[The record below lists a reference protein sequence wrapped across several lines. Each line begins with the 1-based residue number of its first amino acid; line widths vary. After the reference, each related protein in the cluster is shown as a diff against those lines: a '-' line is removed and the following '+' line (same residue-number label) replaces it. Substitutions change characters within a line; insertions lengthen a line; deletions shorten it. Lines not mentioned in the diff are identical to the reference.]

1 MLLDLNPVWAEIFF
15 NILLKLVE
23 AKEQTVVQEYKIK
36 SLLTK
41 REIEVLKLI
50 ANELTNQEIGK
61 KLFISS
67 KAVQSH
73 KQNVFIKLQ
82 VKNSAGLVK
91 KAIKMGADW
100 QKSIESSPFLF
111 NDCTPAIVFSQVAV
125 FKTKNILF
133 SVALVNPVVGM
144 ILK

>member
-1 MLLDLNPVWAEIFF
+1 M
-15 NILLKLVE
+15 LKLVE

-91 KAIKMGADW
+91 KAIKMGAD
-100 QKSIESSPFLF
+100 
-111 NDCTPAIVFSQVAV
+111 
-125 FKTKNILF
+125 
-133 SVALVNPVVGM
+133 
-144 ILK
+144 

>member
-1 MLLDLNPVWAEIFF
+1 
-15 NILLKLVE
+15 LLKLVE

-91 KAIKMGADW
+91 KAIKMGAD
-100 QKSIESSPFLF
+100 
-111 NDCTPAIVFSQVAV
+111 
-125 FKTKNILF
+125 
-133 SVALVNPVVGM
+133 
-144 ILK
+144 

>member
-1 MLLDLNPVWAEIFF
+1 M
-15 NILLKLVE
+15 LKLDE
-23 AKEQTVVQEYKIK
+23 AKEQTVVQENKIK

-67 KAVQSH
+67 KTVQSH

-82 VKNSAGLVK
+82 VKNSTVLVK
-91 KAIKMGADW
+91 KAIKMGAD
-100 QKSIESSPFLF
+100 
-111 NDCTPAIVFSQVAV
+111 
-125 FKTKNILF
+125 
-133 SVALVNPVVGM
+133 
-144 ILK
+144 